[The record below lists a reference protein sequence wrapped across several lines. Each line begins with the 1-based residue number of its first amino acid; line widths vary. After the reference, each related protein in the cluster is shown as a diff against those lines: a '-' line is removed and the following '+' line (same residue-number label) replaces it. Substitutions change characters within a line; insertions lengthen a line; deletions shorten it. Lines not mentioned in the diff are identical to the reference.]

1 MIVALDCEAVNA
13 LAGRDSQ
20 AKRRIR
26 RALEAAVRT
35 RSDVVVPT
43 LVLAELYRGTGR
55 SQLVDALLARHEPA
69 IETRDTDRP
78 LARFVGAVLYA
89 AGAGTEH
96 MVDAH
101 VVAAA
106 VEAGGGIVLTAD
118 TDDLARLAAPYRSV
132 LVEALGSYPVPW

>member
-1 MIVALDCEAVNA
+1 MIVALDCDAVDA

-55 SQLVDALLARHEPA
+55 SQLVDALLARHEAA
-69 IETRDTDRP
+69 IETRDTDRS
-78 LARFVGAVLYA
+78 LARFVGAVLHA
-89 AGAGTEH
+89 AGEGSEH

-101 VVAAA
+101 VVGVA
-106 VEAGGGIVLTAD
+106 VEAGGGVVLTGDA
-118 TDDLARLAAPYRSV
+118 DDLGRLAAPYRSV
-132 LVEALGSYPVPW
+132 LVEPLR

>member
-1 MIVALDCEAVNA
+1 VIVSLDCEAVNA
-13 LAGRDSQ
+13 LAGKDSQ
-20 AKRRIR
+20 AKRKVR
-26 RALEAAVRT
+26 RALEAAIRT

-78 LARFVGAVLYA
+78 LARFVGAVLHT
-89 AGAGTEH
+89 AGAGSEH

-106 VEAGGGIVLTAD
+106 AEAGGGVVLTAD
-118 TDDLARLAAPYRSV
+118 TDDLTKLAAPYRSV
-132 LVEALGSYPVPW
+132 LVEPLV